1 MIKADY
7 KDKTLIVDILTKVFD
22 DNNSV
27 NYVVK
32 QDSKREK
39 RIRKLMEYSFDIC
52 YLFGNVYLS
61 EDRNACALTL
71 FPDKQKTTLK
81 SILLDLKLAYS
92 SIGLNRIKKVQ
103 NRNSKIKNSYPKEP
117 VFYLWFIGVNSTVQS
132 KGIGSSLIKDLIK
145 ESELTKRPI
154 YLETSMQKN
163 IEFYNKHGFNVY
175 KELDFGHKLF
185 LIKRELQ

>member
-7 KDKTLIVDILTKVFD
+7 KDKSHIVNILTKVFD

-27 NYVVK
+27 NYVIK
-32 QDSKREK
+32 QDNKREQ
-39 RIRKLMEYSFDIC
+39 RIKKLMEYSFDIC

-81 SILLDLKLAYS
+81 TILLDLKLAYS
-92 SIGLNRIKKVQ
+92 SIGLTRIKKVQ
-103 NRNSKIKNSYPKEP
+103 DRNSKIKNSYPKEP
-117 VFYLWFIGVNSTVQS
+117 IFYLWFIGVNSTVQS

-145 ESELTKRPI
+145 ESEITKRPI

-163 IEFYNKHGFNVY
+163 IEFYNKHGFKVY

-185 LIKRELQ
+185 LIKRDVH